1 MRVLGDHR
9 IGIFA
14 KKDINRGDELFFN
27 YQYNQQ
33 DSMKYVAIERKK
45 NQTVTKNI
53 NIEFYTLITAQHTA
67 FIIIFSLTD
76 IQQ

>member
-14 KKDINRGDELFFN
+14 KKDISRGEELFFN

-33 DSMKYVAIERKK
+33 DSMKYVAIERVK
-45 NQTVTKNI
+45 
-53 NIEFYTLITAQHTA
+53 
-67 FIIIFSLTD
+67 
-76 IQQ
+76 

>member
-14 KKDINRGDELFFN
+14 KKDISRGDELFFN

-45 NQTVTKNI
+45 NQTVTI
-53 NIEFYTLITAQHTA
+53 GITLEYYTLTTAQHTA
-67 FIIIFSLTD
+67 FII
-76 IQQ
+76 QPY